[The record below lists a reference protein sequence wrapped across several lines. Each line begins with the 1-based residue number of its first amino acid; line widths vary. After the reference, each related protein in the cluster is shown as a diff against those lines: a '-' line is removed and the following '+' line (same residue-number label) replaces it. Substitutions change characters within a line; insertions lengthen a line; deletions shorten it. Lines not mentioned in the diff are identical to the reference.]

1 MVASLELENGS
12 EKTSAPPHA
21 ATVTAGDVGDY
32 SPEGCLEKGMHAALK
47 RCLTPQCFTAVLMVY
62 SIVMSA
68 LANGLFAS
76 SASSIQRSLG
86 LSSLNWGLVASM
98 YDVYIVVLLLF
109 MSYYGGRSH
118 IPRFLGVTLT
128 FFAVGCFLF
137 TVPHFAFYDQ
147 GRALASNEGKE
158 MCDLTG
164 SQEEECSTSGGTNV
178 SLAMFIFM
186 LAQFCVSIGASAF
199 WILAPIYLDRNVSQQ
214 KMNVYLAVLYSGGTI
229 GPAVGYLMNG
239 KLLDNWIDPRDPPPP
254 GLTPSSSMW
263 MGNWWMGYMIMGG
276 ISFLFLLPLAC
287 FPRFL
292 PNTTEVRKAKLHSN
306 ELVINHTPDDQTEFH
321 IASRHSERNKS
332 RMENAIGYS
341 RKDMRTFA
349 RACKDIL
356 TPMRIFNFLAHA
368 TETFA
373 VSALSTFMPAI
384 IESQFGLSP
393 AQTSIVF
400 GLTIVL
406 GATAG
411 IAGGGWFCAWRKYD
425 GVQTARFCMIAAGI
439 SVPFCLAFLLM
450 GCEKPG
456 ENVSS
461 LMLDNVRNLDAIIQS
476 ESGALDGL
484 LNETCNAGCGCNE
497 KAGDLVCINGQTF
510 YNMCYAGCSM
520 EANESQFDL
529 GSIRCSCVID
539 AEQSITPGYCKD
551 PKNCT
556 KSLIPFLIL
565 LFLLMFFTFM
575 NNVPGSQVRFLLLI
589 FFIFPFTSNAQTNNC
604 FLIHFSFHQ
613 VWVLQATCTRQGF
626 SVHAK
631 CVNTRPG

>member
-178 SLAMFIFM
+178 SLAMLIFM
-186 LAQFCVSIGASAF
+186 LAQFCVSVGASAF

-292 PNTTEVRKAKLHSN
+292 PNTTDVRKAKC
-306 ELVINHTPDDQTEFH
+306 D
-321 IASRHSERNKS
+321 
-332 RMENAIGYS
+332 
-341 RKDMRTFA
+341 
-349 RACKDIL
+349 
-356 TPMRIFNFLAHA
+356 
-368 TETFA
+368 
-373 VSALSTFMPAI
+373 
-384 IESQFGLSP
+384 
-393 AQTSIVF
+393 
-400 GLTIVL
+400 
-406 GATAG
+406 
-411 IAGGGWFCAWRKYD
+411 FC
-425 GVQTARFCMIAAGI
+425 F
-439 SVPFCLAFLLM
+439 
-450 GCEKPG
+450 
-456 ENVSS
+456 
-461 LMLDNVRNLDAIIQS
+461 
-476 ESGALDGL
+476 
-484 LNETCNAGCGCNE
+484 
-497 KAGDLVCINGQTF
+497 
-510 YNMCYAGCSM
+510 
-520 EANESQFDL
+520 
-529 GSIRCSCVID
+529 
-539 AEQSITPGYCKD
+539 
-551 PKNCT
+551 
-556 KSLIPFLIL
+556 
-565 LFLLMFFTFM
+565 
-575 NNVPGSQVRFLLLI
+575 
-589 FFIFPFTSNAQTNNC
+589 
-604 FLIHFSFHQ
+604 
-613 VWVLQATCTRQGF
+613 
-626 SVHAK
+626 
-631 CVNTRPG
+631 